1 MSGNSPRAAVGSF
14 PYPHRTVAQVDAAE
28 GRIFAAPAPRPVR
41 GPSHTNIRP
50 IDDSRAQRA
59 PERIVCPRC
68 QAINC
73 TRHAAATSGWQRF
86 VRSA

>member
-41 GPSHTNIRP
+41 PPKWARVKGSV
-50 IDDSRAQRA
+50 
-59 PERIVCPRC
+59 RIV
-68 QAINC
+68 
-73 TRHAAATSGWQRF
+73 ATIATISMGVTLGKVWM
-86 VRSA
+86 